1 MPRAERLFR
10 IVSILHREKMATA
23 ESLALRFNVSL
34 RTIYRDIRTLNETGI
49 PIRGEAGVGY
59 RFGDPKDLFVA

>member
-10 IVSILHREKMATA
+10 IVAILHREKMATGEALA
-23 ESLALRFNVSL
+23 EIFSVSL
-34 RTIYRDIRTLNETGI
+34 RTIYRDIRTLNEAGI

-59 RFGDPKDLFVA
+59 RFGPSKNIFPL